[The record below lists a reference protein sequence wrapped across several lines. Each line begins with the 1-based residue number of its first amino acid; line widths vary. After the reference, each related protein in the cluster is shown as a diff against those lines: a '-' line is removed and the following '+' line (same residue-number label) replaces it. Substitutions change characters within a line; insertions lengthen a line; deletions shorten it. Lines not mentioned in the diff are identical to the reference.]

1 MNAIIFGTRKKL
13 PTKGSPGC
21 RQIQK
26 SLCLQFYIQKK
37 FQLISEIRSLSVK
50 PHQSRRLSGFGK
62 PVIRQDCRKFLQFNE
77 GFIKQLKTIKYK
89 PVFNMVR
96 DEANQQFFLKKQSS

>member
-1 MNAIIFGTRKKL
+1 MEPEKKL
-13 PTKGSPGC
+13 PTKSSPGC

-50 PHQSRRLSGFGK
+50 PHQSKRLSGLGK
-62 PVIRQDCRKFLQFNE
+62 PVNPQDCRKFLQFNE
-77 GFIKQLKTIKYK
+77 GFIKIKDHKVK

-96 DEANQQFFLKKQSS
+96 DETNLQFFLKKQSS